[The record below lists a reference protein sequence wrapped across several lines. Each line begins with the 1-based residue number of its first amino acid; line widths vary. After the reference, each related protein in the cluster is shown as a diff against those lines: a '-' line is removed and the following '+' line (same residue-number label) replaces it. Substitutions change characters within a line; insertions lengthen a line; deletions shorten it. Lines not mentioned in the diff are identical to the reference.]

1 MSMSEYPRPLTEE
14 EKGWLREALALLP
27 TGEYMVRSRWRDPI
41 LGRPVPPDPPV
52 DPGPYLT
59 QIDGLVVT
67 SRCECGDPG
76 CHTVHFQHYRKGKS
90 VALVHTTTGDG
101 RQLIVFIDGETRM
114 LSELEVI

>member
-1 MSMSEYPRPLTEE
+1 MPEYPRPLTEQ
-14 EKGWLREALALLP
+14 EKDWLRQALALLP
-27 TGEYMVRSRWRDPI
+27 TGEHMGGGCWHDPI
-41 LGRPVPPDPPV
+41 LGGALLPDSPIHPE
-52 DPGPYLT
+52 PYLA
-59 QIDGLVVT
+59 QIDNLVVT